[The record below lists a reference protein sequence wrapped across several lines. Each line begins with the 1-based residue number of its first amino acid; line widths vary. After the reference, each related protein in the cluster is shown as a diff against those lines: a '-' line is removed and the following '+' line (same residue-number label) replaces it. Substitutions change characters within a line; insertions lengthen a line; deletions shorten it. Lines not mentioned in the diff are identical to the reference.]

1 MKILALRGEN
11 LASLSR
17 AFSLDFTA
25 NPLNGAGL
33 FAITGETGAGKST
46 LLDALCLA
54 LYGQYPRLDF
64 SAGENIEDPGG
75 DSIGINDARHILR
88 RGAGIGYAEV
98 DFEAGDGLVY
108 RARWEVRRA
117 REKLDGKL
125 QQGRNAV
132 TRLHDGVTLASK
144 VKEVNQLIEQLTG
157 LNFAQFRRTCL
168 LAQGQFD
175 AFLTAKENERAELLE
190 RITGTEVYSRISARV
205 YQRASEYDAKVKALR
220 DRLAQYSLLS
230 DEELLAADEGRK
242 QLAAQAAAAG
252 VEIARLQSGVQL
264 WKSRTDAAAGL
275 ETAVGAEETAK
286 AALTLRQA
294 DRQLLADLDSAEPV
308 REPAAARSWANTEM
322 LRSNGEL
329 VAAAKQLEER
339 GKFLLEAGT
348 LHATAANERAVI
360 DDLVAKL
367 TPEWQAAEAL
377 DISCRH
383 AGEAAETAKRVL
395 GEKEGEEGRTRA
407 AKEQLAVDVEQIEVR
422 LSRLSDWLSYREAQ
436 ASVQAAVVEPL
447 FAARR
452 ELLKRE
458 VSNTASLPSLREKSA
473 AMKEEIERGTAA
485 IEIVQGQLTQLRQ
498 QLEAWLGVD
507 KLRKEKHELAGIH
520 GQLAD
525 LFRICRSA
533 ILERA
538 SEAENTR
545 AATEANGE
553 VDALASELASL
564 DLAIAERKGALAEAE
579 RASSI
584 ARLSANLAAEEL
596 RTLLGPGIPCGVC
609 GSLEHPILAARPDL
623 AHLAAEAAARQK
635 KLELAHT
642 GLVEQRTDK
651 LGKHAGAEQRERV
664 HAIEAQA
671 AGERLAGLM
680 EQYRALLPATL
691 PTGADEV
698 AEAAIRDL
706 QSATT
711 ARIEAA
717 DNELLQ
723 YEALVSK
730 RSTSEQKMNDLSKS
744 LQKRQTES
752 TTLFAAL
759 TKAEGEESS
768 LREQLSSSAGQLS
781 EMLSPFGLTIDG
793 LDREF
798 EATAE
803 KFRQAATLF
812 AARKTDCE
820 TNEKAKGQSILELAV
835 ASEVAGAAVVA
846 LTLARSDF
854 ETKEADRAR
863 LAMERLL
870 LLGGE
875 TVAVHRARHS
885 KSQELKR
892 QAFLEAT
899 KNLSTEEANRDGAVR
914 RHGECSQTLDGAQE
928 TLRIA
933 EVAFATA
940 CGELGFAMK
949 RVVELLAMPVPRTQ
963 ELRRELARL
972 DQNRA
977 TAQQLRISAATASEK
992 AAAACTDLSEVAE
1005 LDAGLR
1011 EADNRRTESE
1021 KSQGVLAEKLRNDAL
1036 QRAEAA
1042 QSRADLA
1049 SATVEWTIWQEVNAA
1064 IGSARGDK
1072 FRKFVQALTLDRL
1085 VRLANHHLA
1094 SFSPRYRLARA
1105 KGQMED
1111 LTLQIVDREM
1121 ADAVRPV
1128 STLSGGERFLTSLGL
1143 ALALS
1148 GLEGKETFVDTLFID
1163 EGFGSLDGESL
1174 DLVMTA
1180 LEALPGS
1187 GRRVGVIT
1195 HVAAMMDRIAV
1206 QVRVRKQ
1213 GNGRSSVTIVD
1224 GTYDNALLYAAG
1236 G

>member
-17 AFSLDFTA
+17 AFVLDFSA
-25 NPLNGAGL
+25 NPLNGSGL

-117 REKLDGKL
+117 REKTDGKL
-125 QQGRNAV
+125 QSGRNAV

-144 VKEVNQLIEQLTG
+144 VKEVSQLIEQLTG

-252 VEIARLQSGVQL
+252 VEIARLQSGLQL
-264 WKSRTDAAAGL
+264 WKSRTNAAAGL
-275 ETAVGAEETAK
+275 ETALLAEESAK
-286 AALTLRQA
+286 ADLTLRQA
-294 DRQLLADLDSAEPV
+294 DRQLLADLDSVEPV
-308 REPAAARSWANTEM
+308 REPAAARLLANTEM

-329 VAAAKQLEER
+329 MAAAKQLEDRE
-339 GKFLLEAGT
+339 KSVLVAAG
-348 LHATAANERAVI
+348 LYVTAANEKAVI

-383 AGEAAETAKRVL
+383 AGEAAETAKRAL

-407 AKEQLAVDVEQIEVR
+407 AKEKLAADVEQIEVR
-422 LSRLSDWLSYREAQ
+422 LSRLSDWLGHREAQ
-436 ASVQAAVVEPL
+436 ACVQAAVVEPL

-458 VSNTASLPSLREKSA
+458 ENNSASLPGLREKSA
-473 AMKEEIERGTAA
+473 AMKEGIERGTAA
-485 IEIVQGQLTQLRQ
+485 VEIVRSQLTQMRQ
-498 QLEAWLGVD
+498 QLEAWSGVD
-507 KLRKEKHELAGIH
+507 KLRQEKHELAEIH
-520 GQLAD
+520 GRLGD
-525 LFRICRSA
+525 LFRICSSA

-538 SEAENTR
+538 SEAKNTL
-545 AATEANGE
+545 AATEAHGE
-553 VDALASELASL
+553 LDALASELASL

-584 ARLSANLAAEEL
+584 ARLSANRAAEEL

-623 AHLAAEAAARQK
+623 ARLAAEAAARQK
-635 KLELAHT
+635 QLELAHT
-642 GLVEQRTDK
+642 GLVEQRTAK

-664 HAIEAQA
+664 HATEAQA

-680 EQYRALLPATL
+680 KQYHALLPATL
-691 PTGADEV
+691 PTSADEV

-711 ARIEAA
+711 ARIEAV

-723 YEALVSK
+723 HEALVSK
-730 RSTSEQKMNDLSKS
+730 RSTSEQKMNDLSGS

-768 LREQLSSSAGQLS
+768 LREQLSSNAGQLS

-793 LDREF
+793 LDKEF

-812 AARKTDCE
+812 AARKTDYE
-820 TNEKAKGQSILELAV
+820 TNEKAKMQSILELAV

-854 ETKEADRAR
+854 EVKEAARAR
-863 LAMERLL
+863 LSAERSL

-875 TVAVHRARHS
+875 TVAVHRERNG
-885 KSQELKR
+885 KLQEQKR
-892 QAFLEAT
+892 QAFLDAT
-899 KNLSTEEANRDGAVR
+899 KKLSTEEANRDGAVR
-914 RHGECSQTLDGAQE
+914 RHGECSQALDGA
-928 TLRIA
+928 RKAHYSA
-933 EVAFATA
+933 EEAFVTG
-940 CGELGFAMK
+940 CGELGFAPA
-949 RVVELLAMPVPRTQ
+949 RILEFLDIPVARIQ
-963 ELRRELARL
+963 GLRRELAQL
-972 DQNRA
+972 EQNRVTSERFRFSA
-977 TAQQLRISAATASEK
+977 ETAFDK
-992 AAAACTDLSEVAE
+992 AVAACVE
-1005 LDAGLR
+1005 LRGATELEAGFEDANTQWR
-1011 EADNRRTESE
+1011 EAEQG
-1021 KSQGVLAEKLRNDAL
+1021 QGVLAEKLRNDAL
-1036 QRAEAA
+1036 RRAEAA
-1042 QSRADLA
+1042 QSESELA
-1049 SATVEWTIWQEVNAA
+1049 FATAEWTVWQEVNAA

-1072 FRKFVQALTLDRL
+1072 FRRFVQALTLDRL